1 MNIGDSKLPINAAVF
16 RTHLDWTFLLLPY
29 YVTNC
34 LFSIRWKIVF
44 PLLQIL
50 VVGSYTIVFSS
61 QNKQRSCDL
70 CL

>member
-1 MNIGDSKLPINAAVF
+1 MFIGYSELPINAAAF
-16 RTHLDWTFLLLPY
+16 RTDPDWTFFLLPY
-29 YVTNC
+29 SIANC
-34 LFSIRWKIVF
+34 LFGIKCKIVF
-44 PLLQIL
+44 FLFQIS